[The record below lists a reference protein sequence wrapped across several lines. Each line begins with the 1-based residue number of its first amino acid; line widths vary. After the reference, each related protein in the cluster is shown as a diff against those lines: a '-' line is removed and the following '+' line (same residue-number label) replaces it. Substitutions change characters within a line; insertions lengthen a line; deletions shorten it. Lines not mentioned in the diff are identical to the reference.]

1 MAQEFLGS
9 GMKFPPQ
16 INPATGRFEVA
27 SKATSVKES
36 VYIILMTQK
45 SERWIRPEFGSSLM
59 SYTFMD
65 TSTTMLNLMAREI
78 AGDLMRQEPRL
89 ADVNVKIDATSKQD
103 IFFCSARDGIN
114 FGIPERIV
122 ENNGYWDFLYRPT
135 LVYSNNE
142 VYCLYGVVNDAKQW
156 FISMSRGNPRK
167 AWFSVPCRCRSW
179 HGQQD

>member
-27 SKATSVKES
+27 KGETSVKES

-59 SYTFMD
+59 NYTFMD

-78 AGDLMRQEPRL
+78 AGDLMKQEPRL
-89 ADVNVKIDATSKQD
+89 ADVNIKIDAKSKQGCLIIYID
-103 IFFCSARDGIN
+103 YLIRETNTRDN
-114 FGIPERIV
+114 
-122 ENNGYWDFLYRPT
+122 
-135 LVYSNNE
+135 LVFPFYLDTTWE
-142 VYCLYGVVNDAKQW
+142 ETKETEEEIYIEG
-156 FISMSRGNPRK
+156 
-167 AWFSVPCRCRSW
+167 
-179 HGQQD
+179 

>member
-27 SKATSVKES
+27 SGETSVKES

-59 SYTFMD
+59 NYTFMD
-65 TSTTMLNLMAREI
+65 TSTTMLNLMAREV

-89 ADVNVKIDATSKQD
+89 ADVKVKIDAKSKQGCLIIYID
-103 IFFCSARDGIN
+103 YLIRETNVRDNLVFPFYLDTTWDETEETDEEIY
-114 FGIPERIV
+114 V
-122 ENNGYWDFLYRPT
+122 E
-135 LVYSNNE
+135 E
-142 VYCLYGVVNDAKQW
+142 
-156 FISMSRGNPRK
+156 
-167 AWFSVPCRCRSW
+167 
-179 HGQQD
+179 